1 MYIYLLIRTEQALAS
16 VEGGNYIS
24 PELKAGAVY
33 DGTEDAHGEV
43 ILYQPVY
50 ICVPHK
56 RIVMKAPS
64 TPDVKHH
71 QQQQSQ
77 QKQQTTNNNS
87 CSTARQS
94 SHSEQKEVSESK
106 VSSL

>member
-1 MYIYLLIRTEQALAS
+1 MGS

-24 PELKAGAVY
+24 PELKAGTVY
-33 DGTEDAHGEV
+33 DGTEDEHGEV

-64 TPDVKHH
+64 TPEVKHH
-71 QQQQSQ
+71 QQQ
-77 QKQQTTNNNS
+77 TNNNS
-87 CSTARQS
+87 CQAARQS
-94 SHSEQKEVSESK
+94 SRAEVELSETK